1 RMNTFRVLQF
11 NMQFGQGWD
20 ESDPDNAPVDL
31 ERTIAEIRA
40 QQADLIFLQEVE
52 RALPDG
58 HQAQPPP
65 NYTRLRA
72 ALAGHD
78 GAFAYPRADERELP
92 FGIGLAI
99 FSKTPITG
107 VFQEDIAS
115 PPVHFDFFGEDK
127 TPTDRVLLGA
137 RTVVGGREVAL
148 LNTHLLAF
156 FMLKTN
162 SEEHPEQR
170 AQIERH
176 LRAAEGPM
184 IVCGDF
190 NVRNH
195 ASLAAQFR
203 GAGFES
209 TQLDEITWRR
219 MPFVLDHIFHN
230 AALRC
235 ERREVIPTAA
245 SDHHLLVADFSFA

>member
-1 RMNTFRVLQF
+1 MSTFRVLQF

-20 ESDPDNAPVDL
+20 DDDPDNAPVDL

-40 QQADLIFLQEVE
+40 QDADLVFLQEVE
-52 RALPDG
+52 KALPG
-58 HQAQPPP
+58 GRQVQPPP

-72 ALAGHD
+72 ALTGHD
-78 GAFAYPRADERELP
+78 AAFAYPRADERELP
-92 FGIGLAI
+92 FGLGLAI
-99 FSKTPITG
+99 FSKTPLTG
-107 VFQEDIAS
+107 VFQEDIPS
-115 PPVHFDFFGEDK
+115 PPVRFDFFGEEK

-137 RTVVGGREVAL
+137 RTRIAGREVSL

-162 SEEHPEQR
+162 SEEHPQQR
-170 AQIERH
+170 VQIERH
-176 LRAAEGPM
+176 LRAAAGPM
-184 IVCGDF
+184 LLCGDF

-195 ASLAAQFR
+195 LSLAAQFR
-203 GAGFES
+203 EAGFET
-209 TQLDEITWRR
+209 TQTDEITWRR

-230 AALRC
+230 APLRC
-235 ERREVIPTAA
+235 ERRQVIPTPA

>member
-1 RMNTFRVLQF
+1 MSTFRVLQF

-20 ESDPDNAPVDL
+20 DHDPDNAPVDL

-40 QQADLIFLQEVE
+40 QDADLVFLQEVE
-52 RALPDG
+52 KALPG
-58 HQAQPPP
+58 GRQVQPPP

-72 ALAGHD
+72 ALD
-78 GAFAYPRADERELP
+78 GYDSAFAYPRADERELP
-92 FGIGLAI
+92 FGLGLAI
-99 FSKTPITG
+99 FSKTPLTG
-107 VFQEDIAS
+107 VFQEDIPS
-115 PPVHFDFFGEDK
+115 PPVRFDFFGEEK

-137 RTVVGGREVAL
+137 RTQIAGREVSL

-162 SEEHPEQR
+162 SEEHPQQR

-176 LRAAEGPM
+176 LRAATGPALL
-184 IVCGDF
+184 CGDF

-195 ASLAAQFR
+195 HSLAAQFR
-203 GAGFES
+203 EAGFE
-209 TQLDEITWRR
+209 TVQTDEITWRR

-230 AALRC
+230 APLRC
-235 ERREVIPTAA
+235 ERRAVIPTPA

>member
-1 RMNTFRVLQF
+1 MNTFRVLQL

-20 ESDPDNAPVDL
+20 DNDPDNAPVDL
-31 ERTIAEIRA
+31 ERTIAEIQA
-40 QQADLIFLQEVE
+40 QRADLIFLQEVE
-52 RALPDG
+52 KALPG
-58 HQAQPPP
+58 GAQTQPPP
-65 NYTRLRA
+65 NFTRLRA
-72 ALAGHD
+72 AFAGYD
-78 GAFAYPRADERELP
+78 SAFAYPRADQRELP

-107 VFQEDIAS
+107 VFQEDIPS
-115 PPVHFDFFGEDK
+115 PPVRFDFFGEDK
-127 TPTDRVLLGA
+127 TPTDRVLLAG
-137 RTVVGGREVAL
+137 RTVVAGRELAL

-170 AQIERH
+170 GQIERH
-176 LRAAEGPM
+176 MRAATGPM
-184 IVCGDF
+184 LVCGDF

-195 ASLAAQFR
+195 RSLVAQFA
-203 GAGFES
+203 GAGFATAQAE
-209 TQLDEITWRR
+209 EITWRR

-235 ERREVIPTAA
+235 ERREVIPTLA
-245 SDHHLLVADFSFA
+245 SDHHMLVADFSFA